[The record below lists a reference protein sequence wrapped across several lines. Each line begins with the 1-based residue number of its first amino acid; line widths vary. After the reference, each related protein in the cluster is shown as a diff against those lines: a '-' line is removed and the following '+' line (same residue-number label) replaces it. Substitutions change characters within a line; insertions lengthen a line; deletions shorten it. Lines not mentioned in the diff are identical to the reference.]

1 MAFVDRKTKINLPQ
15 FLASMVDFV
24 IPPACPVCRNLVGGT
39 DGVCAACWRDLE
51 FITPLICH
59 RTGVPLAEDP
69 GPEGAGLAAMINPP
83 PYHRARAP
91 LKYTGIGVQ
100 LIRRMK
106 YSDQSELV
114 AMLAPLI
121 LRAATLLFS
130 TADLLV
136 PVPMHRWRLARRRFN
151 QSAELARALSR
162 LTGVPMQVDMLERH
176 RATAQQVGLT
186 RAVRRT
192 NLRGAFR
199 VRDATKAQ
207 LAGRHVLLV
216 DDVLT
221 TGATAE
227 ACTRTL
233 LRAGAG
239 TVDIVTLAWV
249 VMPETLA
256 V

>member
-1 MAFVDRKTKINLPQ
+1 
-15 FLASMVDFV
+15 MVDFV

-51 FITPLICH
+51 FITPPICH

-83 PYHRARAP
+83 AYDRARAP
-91 LKYTGIGVQ
+91 LKYTGIGAQ

-106 YSDQSELV
+106 YSDQSELA

-121 LRAATLLFS
+121 LRAATPLFS

-239 TVDIVTLAWV
+239 AVDIVTLARV

>member
-1 MAFVDRKTKINLPQ
+1 
-15 FLASMVDFV
+15 
-24 IPPACPVCRNLVGGT
+24 
-39 DGVCAACWRDLE
+39 
-51 FITPLICH
+51 
-59 RTGVPLAEDP
+59 
-69 GPEGAGLAAMINPP
+69 MINPP

-91 LKYTGIGVQ
+91 LKYTGIGAQ

-106 YSDQSELV
+106 YSDQSELA

-121 LRAATLLFS
+121 LRAATPLFS

-186 RAVRRT
+186 RAARRT

-199 VRDATKAQ
+199 VRDAAKAQ

-239 TVDIVTLAWV
+239 AVDIVTLARV

>member
-1 MAFVDRKTKINLPQ
+1 
-15 FLASMVDFV
+15 
-24 IPPACPVCRNLVGGT
+24 
-39 DGVCAACWRDLE
+39 
-51 FITPLICH
+51 
-59 RTGVPLAEDP
+59 
-69 GPEGAGLAAMINPP
+69 
-83 PYHRARAP
+83 
-91 LKYTGIGVQ
+91 
-100 LIRRMK
+100 
-106 YSDQSELV
+106 
-114 AMLAPLI
+114 MLAPLI
-121 LRAATLLFS
+121 LRAATPLFS

-151 QSAELARALSR
+151 QLAVLAPALSR
-162 LTGVPMQVDMLERH
+162 VTSVPMQVEMLGHH

-186 RAVRRT
+186 RAAWRT
-192 NLRGAFR
+192 SLRSAFR
-199 VRDATKAQ
+199 MRDAAKAQ
-207 LAGRHVLLV
+207 LTCRHVLLA

-239 TVDIVTLAWV
+239 ALDSVTLARV